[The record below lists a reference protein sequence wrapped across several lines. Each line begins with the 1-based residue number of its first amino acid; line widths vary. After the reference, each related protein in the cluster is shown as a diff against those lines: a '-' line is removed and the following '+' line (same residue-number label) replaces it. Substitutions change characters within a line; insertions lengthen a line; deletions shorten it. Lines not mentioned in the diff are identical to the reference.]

1 MLTLLYRKMRNT
13 KWMVI
18 CLLIGFVMAT
28 AMTSTIPIYMH
39 ASLQRMLLKDMLA
52 YQEENNE
59 YPGVYSVSKTIVS
72 GTNAARQRT
81 TVNNVYAT
89 AANRFNNL
97 LVPFLSY
104 KCFTSDDYLYVTNIQ
119 SDSLS
124 MLKLGGMTDID
135 EHIVITDGRMFNPGK
150 DADGVY
156 EVISTEIALQMSQVV
171 LNEVYEVANV
181 MDRDKEKLRSI
192 KIKVVGTFDLAD
204 STDTYWSEGMKDYDN
219 TFFADFTT
227 LTDDIIM
234 TGAVNLNHVDCRFVI
249 DYPNMDMN
257 IIEHVRNSFESQA
270 EAYKEESCTFK
281 VPAKE
286 VLAAYATK
294 AASLR
299 YILLM
304 LDIPVVLMLIFYLFM
319 VSQLNIESEKNEI
332 AMLKSRGAS
341 AWQIIRIYAYETL
354 ILGTVSA
361 LIGPFVGLGLCNI
374 LGVSNGFLEFVNRP
388 ALHAK
393 LSVAA
398 FIYAVIAVGVFFIA
412 TIVPVVP
419 ASRITIVGH
428 KQSKAHKQHKPFW
441 QRSYLDFLMTI
452 LPVAWLW
459 WHNKQEDILISQGIT
474 DTSAIMSPL
483 MFAAS
488 TVFILGAGL
497 ICVRLYPY
505 FIRLIYAIGRKR
517 WSPAA
522 YISLNN
528 IGRSSTGR
536 EKFIMIFLILT
547 VALGIFSANTARAIN
562 RNTEE
567 RIRYNLGADVV
578 MKEVWKYARVP
589 NENNETTAQYF
600 EPDFTVY
607 EDLAGVETV
616 TPVFRREAVR
626 LMYNG
631 KTQTDV
637 QIMTIIPDKFAKVC
651 WFRNGLLPTHIN
663 EYINALSQCVDGAII
678 SKSYQDKTGIK
689 LGDVIEVEWGSN
701 SAFEATVV
709 AVVDFWPS
717 FNPYEK
723 NSQNEYRDFLIMN
736 FDYVRNLTTLEPYE
750 VWMSMEK
757 GASVADFY
765 QSIRDAGIVATR
777 LDVASQMIISSKTDA
792 TLQGVNGALTL
803 GFITIMAM
811 CFIGFLIYWIL
822 SIKGRTLQFGILR
835 AMGMSFREIISMIV
849 YEQILVS
856 GVSIFLS
863 IIIGGIASDLFVPLF
878 QVLYNVTEQVPPF
891 VVVSQR
897 SDYIKLYC
905 IVLVML
911 FVGFLVIAR
920 LIKSININKAL
931 KLGED

>member
-1 MLTLLYRKMRNT
+1 MRNT
-13 KWMVI
+13 KWMII
-18 CLLIGFVMAT
+18 CLVIGFIMAT

-39 ASLQRMLLKDMLA
+39 ASLQRMLLKDMKT

-72 GTNAARQRT
+72 GTNAAKQGD
-81 TVNNVYAT
+81 TVRNVYAS
-89 AANRFNNL
+89 AANRFNDL
-97 LVPFLSY
+97 LVPYLSY
-104 KCFTSDDYLYVTNIQ
+104 KCCTTDSYLYVANIE
-119 SDSLS
+119 SEELS
-124 MLKLGGMTDID
+124 MLKLGGMDGIG
-135 EHIVITDGRMFNPGK
+135 EHIKIIDGRMFNPGK
-150 DADGVY
+150 NADGAY
-156 EVISTEIALQMSQVV
+156 EVICPEVALQLSQVV
-171 LNEVYEVANV
+171 MNEVYEITNILKPGDTV
-181 MDRDKEKLRSI
+181 
-192 KIKVVGTFDLAD
+192 KIVVVGTFDVAD
-204 STDTYWSEGMKDYDN
+204 QLDTYWSEGMDDYAN
-219 TFFADFTT
+219 TFFADFET
-227 LTDDIIM
+227 LLDDIVF
-234 TGAVNLNHVDCRFVI
+234 TGVVNLNSVDCRLVI
-249 DYPNMDMN
+249 DYQNMDMN
-257 IIEHVRNSFESQA
+257 VIEHVRSTLERHQ
-270 EAYKEESCTFK
+270 EIYKKENCVFK

-286 VLAAYATK
+286 ILDSYAKK
-294 AASLR
+294 ASSLR

-341 AWQIIRIYAYETL
+341 SWQIIRIYAYETL
-354 ILGTVSA
+354 ILGAISA
-361 LIGPFVGLGLCNI
+361 LIGPFVGLGLCKI

-393 LSVAA
+393 LSLAA
-398 FIYAVIAVGVFFIA
+398 FIYAVLAVGVFFIA
-412 TIVPVVP
+412 TLIPIVP

-428 KQSKAHKQHKPFW
+428 KQSKAHGQKKPLW
-441 QRSYLDFLMTI
+441 QRAYLDFIMTI
-452 LPVAWLW
+452 LPIAWLW
-459 WHNKQEDILISQGIT
+459 WHNRQEKILVEQGVT
-474 DTSAIMSPL
+474 DTSATMNPL

-488 TVFILGAGL
+488 TLFILGAGL
-497 ICVRLYPY
+497 ICVRIYPY
-505 FIRLIYAIGRKR
+505 FIRLIYLIGRKK
-517 WSPAA
+517 WSPAL

-578 MKEVWKYARVP
+578 LEEVWRYARVP
-589 NENNETTAQYF
+589 VIDSEGNEVTEAQYF
-600 EPDFTVY
+600 EPDFTTY
-607 EDLAGVETV
+607 TDLAGVDVV
-616 TPVFRREAVR
+616 TPVLKRSSVQ
-626 LMYNG
+626 LKYND

-637 QIMTIIPDKFAKVC
+637 QIMTIVPQNFAKVC
-651 WFRNGLLPTHIN
+651 WFRNGLLPVHIN
-663 EYINALSQCVDGAII
+663 YYINALGECQNGVIVS
-678 SKSYQDKTGIK
+678 SSYKEKTK
-689 LGDVIEVEWGSN
+689 LNLGDVISVKWGKNEW
-701 SAFEATVV
+701 FEATVV
-709 AVVDFWPS
+709 AAVDYWPT

-723 NSQNEYRDFLIMN
+723 NSAGEYRDFIIMN
-736 FDYVRNLTTLEPYE
+736 FDYVSLQTANEPYQ
-750 VWMSMEK
+750 VWMSLK
-757 GASVADFY
+757 DDASVSEFY
-765 QSIRDAGIVATR
+765 QSVKDAGIVATR
-777 LDVASQMIISSKTDA
+777 LDVASQLITASKTDA

-835 AMGMSFREIISMIV
+835 AMGMSFKEIIAMII

-878 QVLYNVTEQVPPF
+878 QVLYNVTDQVPPF

-905 IVLVML
+905 IVFVML
-911 FVGFLVIAR
+911 VVGFLVIAR